1 MIQQHPKFEEFIN
14 SFCGTDDL
22 RNQLWKPIF
31 YESGWVASTDSYSL
45 LWTNLPEYKD
55 KEGVYQ
61 YSKDEGPNAE
71 AVLVDF
77 FGMYTGQV
85 QPVGKISID
94 FFENIFKEI
103 ETNPEYRDKYKECS
117 ECDGIGTIE
126 CDCCGNESECD
137 ECDGEGRVKCGKEE
151 TGYHIYPD
159 NHAIDILGTTFS
171 LNKIKE
177 LLDRLSLVEVK
188 ELEVF
193 ETNSLRFFSR
203 IPNSNTY
210 ILIMGLYDSREEKET
225 IYNTPIQSL

>member
-22 RNQLWKPIF
+22 RNQLWKPIY

-45 LWTNLPEYKD
+45 LWTKFPEYKD
-55 KEGVYQ
+55 KEGIYQ
-61 YSKDEGPNAE
+61 YSKGEGPNAE

-77 FGMYTGQV
+77 FSMYTGQR
-85 QPVGKISID
+85 QPLGKISID

-103 ETNPEYRDKYKECS
+103 ETNPEYRDKYKECR

-126 CDCCGNESECD
+126 CGCCGNESECD
-137 ECDGEGRVKCGKEE
+137 ECDGEGEVKCGKEE
-151 TGYHIYPD
+151 TGYHIYPND
-159 NHAIDILGTTFS
+159 HAIDILGVTFS